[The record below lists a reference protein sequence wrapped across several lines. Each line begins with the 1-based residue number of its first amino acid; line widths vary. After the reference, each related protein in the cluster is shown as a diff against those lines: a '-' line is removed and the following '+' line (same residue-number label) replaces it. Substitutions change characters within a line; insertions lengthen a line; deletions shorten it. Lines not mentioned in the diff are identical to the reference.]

1 MHHPCFF
8 DFFYSNHADD
18 GFQLHDGPFFLFRSR
33 DIASGPLDE
42 FLAFPK
48 DGIYYNSKPVPSNN
62 CGKYRKLI
70 HTTGTESQ
78 LDAKQICL
86 HACKQPEDIVG
97 KKCCVWASV
106 PDVCGSSTI
115 KPEVVASGFLF
126 LSFQNNFR
134 LSVKNSRCF
143 SMKPSPD

>member
-1 MHHPCFF
+1 MQVELWKMHHPCFF

-18 GFQLHDGPFFLFRSR
+18 GFQLHGGLFFLFRSC

-48 DGIYYNSKPVPSNN
+48 DSIYHNSKPAPSNN

-70 HTTGTESQ
+70 YTTGTESQ

-86 HACKQPEDIVG
+86 HACKQPEDTVERKYVG
-97 KKCCVWASV
+97 
-106 PDVCGSSTI
+106 G
-115 KPEVVASGFLF
+115 ASGC
-126 LSFQNNFR
+126 SQ
-134 LSVKNSRCF
+134 
-143 SMKPSPD
+143 